1 MRFSHE
7 EVIASLMGQWAI
19 LVFRTVPH
27 LPSVLHIRPD
37 QIGAATFTVVATIG
51 VVVYIFY
58 NRRPN
63 PEEVERLRREFLAT
77 RGRITDA
84 TLVDTGLDRRME
96 MSQAEISQELQ
107 QDDSPPEVLRY
118 QYKVGGVGYESL
130 QDVARLS
137 EHVRH
142 VRVDLPIQVRYDPKN
157 PGNSIVVAES
167 WSGLRGGFGERL
179 GVGLREQGRIRD

>member
-1 MRFSHE
+1 M
-7 EVIASLMGQWAI
+7 LM
-19 LVFRTVPH
+19 FRTVPPLPLSLH
-27 LPSVLHIRPD
+27 LRPD
-37 QIGAATFTVVATIG
+37 QLGAVTFGVAATLGVAA
-51 VVVYIFY
+51 YIFY

-63 PEEVERLRREFLAT
+63 PDEVERQRREFLAT

-84 TLVDTGLDRRME
+84 TLVDTGLDRRVE
-96 MSQAEISQELQ
+96 MSQVEISAEPQPE
-107 QDDSPPEVLRY
+107 DSPPNVLRY

-130 QDVARLS
+130 QDVGRLS

-167 WSGLRGGFGERL
+167 WSGLRAGLAADL
-179 GVGLREQGRIRD
+179 GKGPQKSSRPRE